1 MSNDIELEDI
11 EQPDGQT
18 NIQTELF
25 CEKLGID
32 NPTQLAL
39 ELYGI
44 TLEDTSFEADVEVHT
59 VETSDVTSLPD
70 FLSIPHI
77 VEHKNNLSLPAPQ
90 LIVTMSSPKTKFN
103 LTLPAPKS
111 DCGEMAVS
119 SSSST
124 ATESSPQVSDDGS
137 NSSLNTS
144 SIYNDTQPGHST
156 PMAKK
161 FKRRNKSTY
170 TLYLET
176 S

>member
-1 MSNDIELEDI
+1 M
-11 EQPDGQT
+11 
-18 NIQTELF
+18 
-25 CEKLGID
+25 
-32 NPTQLAL
+32 

-44 TLEDTSFEADVEVHT
+44 ALEDTSFEDDIQVHT
-59 VETSDVTSLPD
+59 VESSDVTSLPD

-77 VEHKNNLSLPAPQ
+77 IEHKNNLSLPTPQ
-90 LIVTMSSPKTKFN
+90 LIVTMSSRKTKFN

-111 DCGEMAVS
+111 GFGEMTVS

-124 ATESSPQVSDDGS
+124 VTESSPQVYDYGS
-137 NSSLNTS
+137 NTS
-144 SIYNDTQPGHST
+144 SIYNDTLPGHST